1 MAGAQVFDRKAAS
14 VNFYDQDENNA
25 QLNLI
30 TVVIE
35 ERLTLVIYRPNA
47 FVYGDFAS
55 ALAKGSA

>member
-1 MAGAQVFDRKAAS
+1 MTGVQTCALPI
-14 VNFYDQDENNA
+14 YQDEDNA
-25 QLNLI
+25 QKNLI

-55 ALAKGSA
+55 ALANGSA